1 MNILIII
8 LVIIAL
14 PFIIALFLSNQYKI
28 TREITI
34 NKQKQTVFD
43 YVKRERNHL
52 NFNRW
57 WLLDPHV
64 KMEFRGTDGA
74 VGFVAAW
81 ESDMKRGPGKG
92 EQETIK
98 VIEGNS
104 LDYDLHFLKPFESTS
119 QSQIQTE
126 STPEGHTKV
135 KWTFSGNRNYSQ
147 KIFHLLFQVN
157 KMLGKEL
164 QLSLGNL
171 KNVME
176 R

>member
-8 LVIIAL
+8 LVILAIPL
-14 PFIIALFLSNQYKI
+14 ILALFLSNEYRI

-34 NKQKQTVFD
+34 HKPKQTVFD
-43 YVKRERNHL
+43 YVKRERNHV

-57 WLLDPHV
+57 WLMDPHV
-64 KMEFRGTDGA
+64 KIDFRGTDGTT
-74 VGFVAAW
+74 GFIAAW

-104 LDYDLHFLKPFESTS
+104 LNYKLRFLKPFESTS

-126 STPEGHTKV
+126 STPEGYTKV
-135 KWTFSGNRNYSQ
+135 KWTFSGDRSYSQ
-147 KIFHLLFQVN
+147 KIFHLLFQVSN
-157 KMLGKEL
+157 MLGKEL
-164 QLSLGNL
+164 QLSLANL
-171 KNVME
+171 KNVLE